1 MAKSEKGN
9 LDLGTLLLGAYLGL
23 IAGMTLTMVLNGGQR
38 RREKEKI
45 RRHLERAL
53 DEVDDD

>member
-1 MAKSEKGN
+1 MPKNASNDAVLWGIY
-9 LDLGTLLLGAYLGL
+9 GFC
-23 IAGMTLTMVLNGGQR
+23 AGMILVMVLDNGTR

-53 DEVDDD
+53 DEVDD